1 MLQTVLKVR
10 GMSCQMCEAHVNE
23 TVRAAFP
30 EIKSVKSDHKKGTTT
45 ILSDAVL
52 DIDTL
57 KRAIG
62 KTGYDVLSG
71 VSEPYVK
78 KGFLDKLTSL
88 FN

>member
-1 MLQTVLKVR
+1 MLQTVLQVR
-10 GMSCQMCEAHVNE
+10 GMSCEMCEAHVNE
-23 TVRAAFP
+23 TVRATFP
-30 EIKSVKSDHKKGTTT
+30 EVKSVKSSHKKGTTT

-78 KGFLDKLTSL
+78 KGFFEKLTG
-88 FN
+88 FFK